1 MVAPTLHE
9 LLDQFNTISTWTK
22 EKKSLKM
29 KIIQKIQNEKLYVF
43 VGSKNTF
50 KLTRFGETRK
60 VSDQTLGYL
69 HSHNFKAKEIELIC
83 MGQEHCDHMYIAAKE
98 IEKNKAIN

>member
-1 MVAPTLHE
+1 MKTPTLHE

-43 VGSKNTF
+43 IGSKNTF
-50 KLTRFGETRK
+50 NLTRFGEKRK
-60 VSDQTLGYL
+60 VSNQTLSSL
-69 HSHNFKAKEIELIC
+69 HSVNFNTKEIELIC
-83 MGQEHCDHMYIAAKE
+83 MGQEHCDYMYIAAKE
-98 IEKNKAIN
+98 IGQ

>member
-1 MVAPTLHE
+1 MRTPTLQE
-9 LLDQFNTISTWTK
+9 LLNQFNAISTWTN
-22 EKKSLKM
+22 EKKHLKL
-29 KIIQKIQNEKLYVF
+29 KIIQKIQKEKLYVF
-43 VGSKNTF
+43 VGNKNTF

-60 VSDQTLGYL
+60 VANQTLGYL

-98 IEKNKAIN
+98 IEKKKAIH

>member
-1 MVAPTLHE
+1 MKTPTLNE
-9 LLDQFNTISTWTK
+9 LLNQFNAISTWTN

-50 KLTRFGETRK
+50 NLTRFGEKRK
-60 VSDQTLGYL
+60 VSNQTLSSL
-69 HSHNFKAKEIELIC
+69 HSVNFKAKEIELIC
-83 MGQEHCDHMYIAAKE
+83 MGQEHCDYMYIAAKE
-98 IEKNKAIN
+98 IGQ

>member
-1 MVAPTLHE
+1 MKAPTLHE

-22 EKKSLKM
+22 EKKNLKM

-60 VSDQTLGYL
+60 VSNQTLGHL

-83 MGQEHCDHMYIAAKE
+83 IGQEHCDHMYIAAKE

>member
-1 MVAPTLHE
+1 MKTHTLHE

-43 VGSKNTF
+43 IGSKNTF
-50 KLTRFGETRK
+50 NLTRFGEKRK
-60 VSDQTLGYL
+60 VSNQTLSSL
-69 HSHNFKAKEIELIC
+69 HSVNFNAKEIELIC
-83 MGQEHCDHMYIAAKE
+83 MGQEHCDYMYIAAKE
-98 IEKNKAIN
+98 IGQ